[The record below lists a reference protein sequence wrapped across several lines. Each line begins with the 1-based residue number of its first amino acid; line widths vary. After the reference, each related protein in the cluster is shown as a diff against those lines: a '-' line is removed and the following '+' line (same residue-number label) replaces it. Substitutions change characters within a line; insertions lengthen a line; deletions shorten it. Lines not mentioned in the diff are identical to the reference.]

1 MTVSVE
7 IIVIGMITGLCYA
20 VLAAGL
26 VLVHRATKVINFAH
40 GEIGAFGAML
50 LAELVVDEH
59 WNFFAAFAVVLVVG
73 AAIGALIE
81 LTVIRRL
88 FHASRVV
95 VLVATIGLAE
105 VLFFAQAALTHIHT
119 VGARY
124 PTPIHHS
131 VRVGDVLL
139 RGEHL
144 AVIVAVPLVI
154 LALSWF
160 LNRTTY
166 GVAVRAVADDA
177 ERAQLAGISVRRVS
191 TLVWVLAAVLSTAT
205 AVLINPVRGVV
216 LGNLSVAIGPGLLL
230 RALVAALIGRFRS
243 LPMTLLGGVVTGVVE
258 ALLFVNISRPGF
270 VDFVLFL
277 VVLVLVFTRGRDVVT
292 DDGGSWSLAP
302 KPRPLPERVRSL
314 PWARRLPTAAALLG
328 FAVAA
333 VLPLFITRAS
343 QLFLVSRVSLF
354 AIVALSVTVLT
365 GWAGQLSL
373 GQFAFVGIGSMVT
386 ASLHQRGMPFAAAVG
401 FATVAGIVA
410 ALAVGLPAL
419 RIRGLF
425 LSVTTLAFAIAAH
438 GYLLSQHPLT
448 DTNLVYLP
456 RGRWWLIDLRSH
468 RVYYYLC
475 LLALVAAAVVV
486 GRFRRGGL
494 GRAVIAV
501 RDNETAAA
509 AFTVSPARAKLAAFA
524 VSGALAALAGALFA
538 GLRVQFGA
546 DSFGPEESL
555 RVVAMAI
562 IGGLGSVPGAILGA
576 VYVIGLPALIGDS
589 LEVRLLT
596 SGVGLLLL
604 VLYLPGG
611 LLDIVYRVRDRLLGA
626 WISRFPAAPPEVA
639 GVAPAAVDVRRDRP
653 VVRLDSAA
661 EAPSLRARAVSV
673 RFGGLEAL
681 TDVSIDVEP
690 GEVVGL
696 IGTNGAGK
704 STLMNVLSGFL
715 VPQRGTVELADRDIT
730 GWSPPARARAGL
742 GRVFQDARLFGD
754 LTVTQ
759 CISVALEAREES
771 ELVPSV
777 LGLAPALDAERR
789 KGAEAAE
796 LIDLLGLGA
805 YAHALAADLSTGTR
819 RVAELA
825 CLFALQSRVLLLDEP
840 TAGLA
845 QREAEA
851 FAPLISQVQRELCAS
866 ALIIEHDMPL
876 IMSLSD
882 RVYCL
887 EAGRVI
893 AHGQPDEI
901 RADAIVIASYLGTDQ
916 RAIQRSG
923 SLAVG

>member
-1 MTVSVE
+1 
-7 IIVIGMITGLCYA
+7 
-20 VLAAGL
+20 
-26 VLVHRATKVINFAH
+26 
-40 GEIGAFGAML
+40 
-50 LAELVVDEH
+50 
-59 WNFFAAFAVVLVVG
+59 
-73 AAIGALIE
+73 
-81 LTVIRRL
+81 
-88 FHASRVV
+88 
-95 VLVATIGLAE
+95 
-105 VLFFAQAALTHIHT
+105 
-119 VGARY
+119 
-124 PTPIHHS
+124 
-131 VRVGDVLL
+131 
-139 RGEHL
+139 
-144 AVIVAVPLVI
+144 
-154 LALSWF
+154 
-160 LNRTTY
+160 
-166 GVAVRAVADDA
+166 
-177 ERAQLAGISVRRVS
+177 
-191 TLVWVLAAVLSTAT
+191 
-205 AVLINPVRGVV
+205 
-216 LGNLSVAIGPGLLL
+216 
-230 RALVAALIGRFRS
+230 
-243 LPMTLLGGVVTGVVE
+243 
-258 ALLFVNISRPGF
+258 
-270 VDFVLFL
+270 
-277 VVLVLVFTRGRDVVT
+277 
-292 DDGGSWSLAP
+292 
-302 KPRPLPERVRSL
+302 
-314 PWARRLPTAAALLG
+314 
-328 FAVAA
+328 
-333 VLPLFITRAS
+333 
-343 QLFLVSRVSLF
+343 
-354 AIVALSVTVLT
+354 
-365 GWAGQLSL
+365 
-373 GQFAFVGIGSMVT
+373 
-386 ASLHQRGMPFAAAVG
+386 
-401 FATVAGIVA
+401 
-410 ALAVGLPAL
+410 
-419 RIRGLF
+419 
-425 LSVTTLAFAIAAH
+425 
-438 GYLLSQHPLT
+438 
-448 DTNLVYLP
+448 
-456 RGRWWLIDLRSH
+456 
-468 RVYYYLC
+468 
-475 LLALVAAAVVV
+475 
-486 GRFRRGGL
+486 
-494 GRAVIAV
+494 
-501 RDNETAAA
+501 
-509 AFTVSPARAKLAAFA
+509 
-524 VSGALAALAGALFA
+524 
-538 GLRVQFGA
+538 
-546 DSFGPEESL
+546 
-555 RVVAMAI
+555 
-562 IGGLGSVPGAILGA
+562 
-576 VYVIGLPALIGDS
+576 
-589 LEVRLLT
+589 
-596 SGVGLLLL
+596 
-604 VLYLPGG
+604 LYLPGG